1 MSGGAAGG
9 PGAAAGVLPHLFS
22 PARLGSLELANRLVM
37 APMATDYAAEDGS
50 VSDRL
55 RDYLA
60 ARARGGVGLILAEV
74 SGVDSRH
81 PYTPRGLGLWSDE
94 LIPAYRRLAEAVHAH
109 GARLMPQIA
118 HPGPDS
124 LAPLLTGLE
133 AVGPSA
139 GVPNSLT
146 RTLCREIRPEEIEE
160 AKGLFAEAARRARE
174 AGCDGIELHAAH
186 AYMLVGSFLSALRN
200 RRTDRYGGS
209 ADGRLAFAREVLAS
223 IRARVGADFPIVLR
237 ISADEL
243 SYGGRGLRETLYL
256 APRLVEA
263 GVDAFHVSAGSYPA
277 QSWRVIPPTGTPL
290 ALNAGLAAALKRA
303 VQVPVMVVGRIN
315 DPRLAEDV
323 LARGE
328 ADLVVMGRALLADPE
343 LPRKARESR
352 FEEIAPCVGCG
363 QGCVV
368 AREQGGDMTC
378 LVNPELGREGEGLL
392 RPAAPVKRILVAGA
406 GPAGLMAAWTAARRG
421 HRVSLCERED
431 RPGGLYNLAAVG
443 EGKQELSRVIQYLAG
458 QAERSGARLL
468 LGQEADATL
477 LAREAPDQLIVA
489 TGSEPCA
496 DLPGAGGPN
505 QLAALDVLAGRVP
518 RPSGRV
524 LVAGGGTVGCE
535 TAELLAC
542 PGFQRAEVLVVERR
556 EEPAPE
562 MWHEARVLLLER
574 LAARGV
580 RILTGARLR
589 ELTADGA
596 VVEREGGQE
605 RLSGFDWIVLA
616 LGARPRDSLSG
627 PAREQGIPC
636 RVVGDAR
643 QPRRALE
650 AVAEGFQ
657 AGREV

>member
-1 MSGGAAGG
+1 MSRA
-9 PGAAAGVLPHLFS
+9 VLPLLFS
-22 PARLGSLELANRLVM
+22 PARIGGLRLANRLVM

-50 VSDRL
+50 VSARL

-60 ARARGGVGLILAEV
+60 ARARGGVGLILVEV
-74 SGVDSRH
+74 SGVDARQ

-94 LIPAYRRLAEAVHAH
+94 LIPAYRKLAEAVHAH
-109 GARLMPQIA
+109 GARLMPQLA

-124 LAPLLTGLE
+124 LSPLLTGLE

-139 GVPNSLT
+139 GVANTLT

-160 AKGLFAEAARRARE
+160 AKGLFAEAARRARD

-186 AYMLVGSFLSALRN
+186 AYMLAGSFLSALRN

-209 ADGRLAFAREVLAS
+209 ADGRLTFAREVLAS

-237 ISADEL
+237 LSADEL
-243 SYGGRGLRETLYL
+243 CYGGRDLRETLYL

-277 QSWRVIPPTGTPL
+277 LSWRVIPPTGTPL

-303 VQVPVMVVGRIN
+303 VKVPVMVVGRIN

-323 LARGE
+323 LAREE

-343 LPRKARESR
+343 LPAKARAGR

-363 QGCVV
+363 LGCVA
-368 AREQGGDMTC
+368 AREQGGDLTC
-378 LVNPELGREGEGLL
+378 LVNPGLGREGEGELP
-392 RPAAPVKRILVAGA
+392 PAARPRKVLVAGA

-421 HRVSLCERED
+421 HRVSLYERED
-431 RPGGLYNLAAVG
+431 RLGGLYNLAAAG
-443 EGKQELSRVIQYLAG
+443 EGKQELTRVIQYLAG
-458 QAERSGARLL
+458 QAERAGARLFR
-468 LGQEADATL
+468 GQEVDAAL
-477 LAREAPDQLIVA
+477 LAREAPEALLVA
-489 TGSEPCA
+489 TGGEPRA
-496 DLPGAGGPN
+496 DLPGAEGPN
-505 QLAALDVLAGRVP
+505 RLQAVDLLAGRVP
-518 RPSGRV
+518 RPAGRV

-535 TAELLAC
+535 AAELLAA
-542 PGFQRAEVLVVERR
+542 PGFQQAEVLVVEKR
-556 EEPAPE
+556 EEPALD
-562 MWHEARVLLLER
+562 MWHEARLLLLQR
-574 LAARGV
+574 LAVRGV

-589 ELTADGA
+589 ELTPDGA
-596 VVEREGGQE
+596 VVERAGRAGGPGQSE
-605 RLSGFDWIVLA
+605 RLAGFDWIVLA
-616 LGARPRDSLSG
+616 LGARPRDLLTAA
-627 PAREQGIPC
+627 ARERGLEVRTI
-636 RVVGDAR
+636 GDAR

-650 AVAEGFQ
+650 AIAEGFE

>member
-1 MSGGAAGG
+1 MSPAGG
-9 PGAAAGVLPHLFS
+9 LPHLFS
-22 PARLGSLELANRLVM
+22 PARIGALELPNRLVM
-37 APMATDYAAEDGS
+37 APMATDFAAEDGS

-55 RDYLA
+55 RDYLT
-60 ARARGGVGLILAEV
+60 ARARGGVGLILVEV
-74 SGVDSRH
+74 SGVDARH

-94 LIPAYRRLAEAVHAH
+94 LVPAYRRLADAVHAH
-109 GARLMPQIA
+109 GARLMPQVA

-133 AVGPSA
+133 ALGPSA

-146 RTLCREIRPEEIEE
+146 RTLCREISLEEIEE

-200 RRTDRYGGS
+200 RRSDRYGGS
-209 ADGRLAFAREVLAS
+209 ADGRLVLVREVLSS
-223 IRARVGADFPIVLR
+223 IRARVGADFPIILR

-243 SYGGRGLRETLYL
+243 GYGGRDLRETLYL
-256 APRLVEA
+256 APKLVEA

-290 ALNAGLAAALKRA
+290 ALNAGLAAALKR
-303 VQVPVMVVGRIN
+303 VVDVPVMVVGRIN

-323 LARGE
+323 LARQE

-343 LPRKARESR
+343 LPAKAREGR
-352 FEEIAPCVGCG
+352 FDEIAPCVGCG
-363 QGCVV
+363 LGCVA

-378 LVNPELGREGEGLL
+378 LVNPELGREGENLVQ
-392 RPAAPVKRILVAGA
+392 PAARPRKVLVAGA

-421 HRVSLCERED
+421 HRVSLYERENH
-431 RPGGLYNLAAVG
+431 PGGLYNLAAVG
-443 EGKQELSRVIQYLAG
+443 EGKQELARVIQYLAG
-458 QAERSGARLL
+458 QAQRAGVRLIP
-468 LGQEADATL
+468 GQEADASL
-477 LAREAPDQLIVA
+477 LAREAPEELIVS
-489 TGSEPCA
+489 TGGEPCA

-505 QLAALDVLAGRVP
+505 QLEAVDLLAGKVP

-524 LVAGGGTVGCE
+524 LVAGGGMVGCE
-535 TAELLAC
+535 TAELLAA
-542 PGFQRAEVLVVERR
+542 PGFQRTEVLVVEKR
-556 EEPAPE
+556 EEPAPD

-596 VVEREGGQE
+596 VVERDGQAGQPGRQE
-605 RLSGFDWIVLA
+605 RLAGFDWIVLA
-616 LGARPRDSLSG
+616 LGARPRDSLSAA
-627 PAREQGIPC
+627 AREQGISC

-643 QPRRALE
+643 RPRRALE
-650 AVAEGFQ
+650 AIAEGFQ

>member
-1 MSGGAAGG
+1 MSPAG
-9 PGAAAGVLPHLFS
+9 LKRLFS
-22 PARLGSLELANRLVM
+22 PARIGALELPNRLVM
-37 APMATDYAAEDGS
+37 APMATDFASEDGS

-60 ARARGGVGLILAEV
+60 ARARGGVGLILVEV
-74 SGVDSRH
+74 SGVDARH

-94 LIPAYRRLAEAVHAH
+94 LVPAYRRLADSVHAH

-133 AVGPSA
+133 AVGPSP
-139 GVPNSLT
+139 GVPNALT
-146 RTLCREIRPEEIEE
+146 RTLCREITPEEIEE

-209 ADGRLAFAREVLAS
+209 ADGRLAFAQEVLSA
-223 IRARVGADFPIVLR
+223 IRARVGADFPVVLR

-243 SYGGRGLRETLYL
+243 SWGGQGLRDTLYL
-256 APRLVEA
+256 APKLVEA

-277 QSWRVIPPTGTPL
+277 MSWRVIPPTGTPL
-290 ALNAGLAAALKRA
+290 GLNSGLAAELKRV

-343 LPRKARESR
+343 LPRKAREGR
-352 FEEIAPCVGCG
+352 FAEIAPCVGCG
-363 QGCVV
+363 LGCVV

-378 LVNPELGREGEGLL
+378 LVNPELGREGEGGPPPAD
-392 RPAAPVKRILVAGA
+392 RPKKVLVAGA

-421 HRVSLCERED
+421 HRVSLYERED
-431 RPGGLYNLAAVG
+431 RLGGQYNLAAVG
-443 EGKQELSRVIQYLAG
+443 EGKQELTRVIQYLSG
-458 QAERSGARLL
+458 QAERAGVRLL
-468 LGQEADATL
+468 RGQEVDPAL
-477 LAREAPDQLIVA
+477 LAREAPEALVVA

-496 DLPGAGGPN
+496 ELPGAGAGN
-505 QLAALDVLAGRVP
+505 QVCAADVLAGKVP

-535 TAELLAC
+535 LAEMLAA
-542 PGFQRAEVLVVERR
+542 PGFQQAEVLVVEKR
-556 EEPAPE
+556 EEPALD
-562 MWHEARVLLLER
+562 MWHEARVLLLQR

-580 RILTGARLR
+580 RILTGARLQ

-596 VVEREGGQE
+596 VIERAGGQE
-605 RLSGFDWIVLA
+605 RLSGFDWIVVA
-616 LGARPRDSLSG
+616 LGARPRDGLSAA
-627 PAREQGIPC
+627 ARQQGISC
-636 RVVGDAR
+636 RVAGDAR
-643 QPRRALE
+643 QPRSALE
-650 AVAEGFQ
+650 AIAEGFE